1 MSARLRDALR
11 ETAEAVPAYD
21 VHDRAVATARRTRRR
36 SMAAALAALALVA
49 LVPLGLRA
57 AGPATSAAAPAADG
71 ALPDRVS
78 SPAFGELHAT
88 DRPRL
93 GPASVI
99 FSGQAPGLVWRE
111 EGSRVVAVG
120 ADADRYRTFTVGYE
134 ARTGEDVVLS
144 ADGRLVAHGS
154 GSADRPRVTV
164 IDLVT
169 GRARELT
176 TDVAGSVTST
186 PVAWSPDG
194 TRLVVRDTTAIDEL
208 RTGYRS
214 TLSLL
219 PLDGGPRVEVA
230 EGPHNASFGR
240 SVAFTPDGRRLAYEM
255 GSPAPVDSAGGR
267 HPADPGGGAIRV
279 TDLDGRQTASFPLP
293 ASTWLAGKGAW
304 TPDGRWLTL
313 AVRQGDTWRLRHAD
327 PANGREVRMVDP
339 GTGRETGAA
348 ELPGV
353 SGVTAIRLLGWTDAG
368 AAMVVG
374 YLPHPNAPA
383 RFDQPL
389 EMDQRTAYGNV
400 GSVRVLALDPGT
412 ATPRTLLT
420 APDEV
425 VAVDVADDVVRAARV
440 RKADPPAGL
449 GPRFWLGAGLAGV
462 AGLAV
467 LGVARWRRR
476 RAYGG

>member
-1 MSARLRDALR
+1 MTARLRDALR

-36 SMAAALAALALVA
+36 SVAAALAALALVA
-49 LVPLGLRA
+49 LVPVGLRA
-57 AGPATSAAAPAADG
+57 GGAPTTAAATGAGG

-120 ADADRYRTFTVGYE
+120 ADSDRYRTFTVGYE

-144 ADGRLVAHGS
+144 ADGRRVAHGS
-154 GSADRPRVTV
+154 GSSGEPRVTV

-169 GRARELT
+169 GRTRDLAT
-176 TDVAGSVTST
+176 GVAGSVTST

-194 TRLVVRDTTAIDEL
+194 RRLVVRDTVAIDEQ
-208 RTGYRS
+208 RTDYRS
-214 TLSLL
+214 VLSLL
-219 PLDGGPRVEVA
+219 PLGGGPRVELAV
-230 EGPHNASFGR
+230 GPHSGGFGR
-240 SVAFTPDGRRLAYEM
+240 TVAFAPDGRRLAYEVDR
-255 GSPAPVDSAGGR
+255 PAPLDSADGR
-267 HPADPGGGAIRV
+267 RPADPTGATVRV
-279 TDLDGRQTASFPLP
+279 SDLDGREVSSFTLP
-293 ASTWLAGKGAW
+293 PSTWLAGKGAW

-313 AVRQGDTWRLRHAD
+313 AVRQGYTWRLRHVD
-327 PANGREVRMVDP
+327 PANGREVRMIDP
-339 GTGRETGAA
+339 ATGGEAGAA
-348 ELPGV
+348 RLPWV

-368 AAMVVG
+368 AAMVVS

-383 RFDQPL
+383 RFDGPL
-389 EMDQRTAYGNV
+389 EMDQRSAYGNV
-400 GSVRVLALDPGT
+400 GTVRVLALEPGAAT
-412 ATPRTLLT
+412 ARTLLT

-425 VAVDVADDVVRAARV
+425 VAVDVADDVVRAGRV
-440 RKADPPAGL
+440 READPPAGL

-467 LGVARWRRR
+467 WGVARWRRR